1 MTTASYAASVLS
13 FSTVQLLWQGAL
25 IFLSYRF
32 WKRATNPLPHV
43 AYRAAVSGV
52 FALLSMMALNAV
64 SAHVA
69 LVRNASRGNDA
80 ALDVYDTPS
89 RDQLMQLADPGLEVA
104 GVLILLWAA
113 GAAVVFLRLL
123 VDAYQVR
130 SIIRS
135 STKADESIVARVV
148 ELAARMRVAAPNV
161 FVSTSVGGP
170 FVTGYA
176 SASLVLPAEFAR
188 GDEWDALVTHELA
201 HLARRDL
208 QHNLWLQVA
217 GCVLWFHPAVWL
229 LQREAVERRE
239 EACDDTCVSHS
250 GGALVL
256 AKALVNLADRRS
268 LRPALSANDGSL
280 TKRIHR
286 LLQRDNNSPAAPQAR
301 NGHSRYGLAIAV
313 FCASAGAVLSVW
325 LAPASDQLAVRG
337 AISGALSV
345 ARTDITAHDPAGEFT
360 IRLLNGRVAAVTVG
374 GIPIS
379 SAAIRR
385 TRSTVSISNE
395 QGARILALQL
405 GPRGSI
411 HWMPRESQ

>member
-1 MTTASYAASVLS
+1 MTTAAYAATVLS
-13 FSTVQLLWQGAL
+13 FSSVHLLWQGAL
-25 IFLSYRF
+25 IFLSYRL
-32 WKRATNPLPHV
+32 WQRATHPSPRV
-43 AYRAAVSGV
+43 AYRAAVAGL
-52 FALLSMMALNAV
+52 FALLFMVGLNAV
-64 SAHVA
+64 SAHIA

-80 ALDVYDTPS
+80 ALAVYDTPW
-89 RDQLMQLADPGLEVA
+89 RDQLMQFADPGLEIA
-104 GVLILLWAA
+104 GVLILLWAI
-113 GAAVVFLRLL
+113 GTAVVLVRLL

-130 SIIRS
+130 GIVRS
-135 STKADESIVARVV
+135 SKNADENVIARVA
-148 ELAARMRVAAPNV
+148 ELAAQLRVETPNV
-161 FVSTSVGGP
+161 FVSVTVGGP

-176 SASLVLPAEFAR
+176 SASMVLPAEIPQ

-239 EACDDTCVSHS
+239 EACDDKCVSNS
-250 GGALVL
+250 GSALIL

-268 LRPALSANDGSL
+268 MRPALSANDGSL

-286 LLQRDNNSPAAPQAR
+286 LLQRHNNSLAASHVR
-301 NGHSRYGLAIAV
+301 HGHSRYVLAIAV
-313 FCASAGAVLSVW
+313 FCASAGAGLSVW

-345 ARTDITAHDPAGEFT
+345 ARIDISAHDPAGKFT
-360 IRLLNGRVAAVTVG
+360 IRLLNGRVAAATVG
-374 GIPIS
+374 GIPIA

-411 HWMPRESQ
+411 H